1 MPPFRLFSGSYALRK
16 YGHIF
21 PGQIVFIFFIFYV
34 QFQIMLEPFLWKR
47 KPDPLKESAENILLP
62 QDERCVS

>member
-1 MPPFRLFSGSYALRK
+1 MPPFRLFSGSHALRK

-21 PGQIVFIFFIFYV
+21 PGQNVLHFFFYA
-34 QFQIMLEPFLWKR
+34 QFQILLEPFLWKR
-47 KPDPLKESAENILLP
+47 KPDPLKKSAENKVLP